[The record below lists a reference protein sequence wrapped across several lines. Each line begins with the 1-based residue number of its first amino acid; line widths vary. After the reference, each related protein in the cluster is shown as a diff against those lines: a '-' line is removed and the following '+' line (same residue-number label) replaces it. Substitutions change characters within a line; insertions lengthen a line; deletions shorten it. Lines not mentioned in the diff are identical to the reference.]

1 MFVKKNYYIEIL
13 IAAVILI
20 ASSHCIAQVSTK
32 EKLNNIKEDVDKIT
46 ITAGDEKITFEGDE
60 AKDLFKK
67 MKASRKSVNSFVIKE
82 HGDISGPIKIIIK
95 SDGDV
100 DIYDFNEENGDH
112 MVWFCDEGELSNMEK
127 RIEVEI
133 ENGQKKVTVTTKV
146 NGEEKTEFYEGTEA
160 EEYLEKMKSEHGC
173 EMLFEIDEE
182 GSSKKIKKIIIEK
195 EKKE

>member
-1 MFVKKNYYIEIL
+1 MFVKKNYYNEIL
-13 IAAVILI
+13 ISAVILI

-46 ITAGDEKITFEGDE
+46 ISAGDEKITFEGDE
-60 AKDLFKK
+60 AKELFKK

-82 HGDISGPIKIIIK
+82 LGDISGMSKIIIK

-100 DIYDFNEENGDH
+100 DICDFNEENGDH

-127 RIEVEI
+127 RIKVEI
-133 ENGQKKVTVTTKV
+133 ENGQKKVTVTIKE
-146 NGEEKTEFYEGTEA
+146 NGEEKTEFYEGAEA
-160 EEYLEKMKSEHGC
+160 EEYLKKMKSEHGS

-182 GSSKKIKKIIIEK
+182 GSNKKIKKIIIEK

>member
-1 MFVKKNYYIEIL
+1 MFVKKNYYNEIL

-32 EKLNNIKEDVDKIT
+32 EKLNNIKDDVDKIT

-67 MKASRKSVNSFVIKE
+67 MQASRKSVNSFVIKE
-82 HGDISGPIKIIIK
+82 HGDISGMSKIIIK

-100 DIYDFNEENGDH
+100 DIYDFNEESGDH
-112 MVWFCDEGELSNMEK
+112 MVWFCDEGELSNMGK
-127 RIEVEI
+127 RIEVDI

-146 NGEEKTEFYEGTEA
+146 NGEEKN
-160 EEYLEKMKSEHGC
+160 LV
-173 EMLFEIDEE
+173 L
-182 GSSKKIKKIIIEK
+182 
-195 EKKE
+195 